1 LNARIQVMVESRQL
15 EKLPAHDAEVIGMWA
30 KAVRSFRS
38 SLLPE
43 LDRDASFTLAYQ
55 AALQLA
61 TALVRAAGYRTRGEA
76 HHHHTFAAVAALGL
90 GDLSDAARDLN
101 VIRQHR
107 HSAIYDWEG
116 ATSEQDLA
124 TVRASTLRFFAA
136 GRTWLASARPALTAG
151 LSDSPRTSG

>member
-1 LNARIQVMVESRQL
+1 MNPRIQMMVESRQL
-15 EKLPAHDAEVIGMWA
+15 EELPAPDAEVIGMWA

-38 SLLPE
+38 SSLPE
-43 LDRDASFTLAYQ
+43 LDRDAAFTLAYQ

-101 VIRQHR
+101 VIRQGR

-124 TVRASTLRFFAA
+124 RLRASALRLFAA
-136 GRTWLASARPALTAG
+136 GRTWLASARPALMPG
-151 LSDSPRTSG
+151 LSDSPQSSG